1 MAGCRPA
8 FLILAA
14 VLVLPPAPAAPAGP
28 AVADPLVAVE
38 RALDAGDSERALA
51 LLAPLLKREP
61 KNARALLLRSTARC
75 MGGELDDCRRDLDAA
90 LALDP
95 ALRQGW
101 LNRAGVAI
109 AEKRYDD
116 ALVALS
122 QAEKLDPNADDN
134 AVNLGAVYLLQGKL
148 EAASREFE
156 RHLEANSRSAGA
168 YYLVATNF
176 ALAGYSALAV
186 QHLARAI
193 ELDERS
199 RVRVWSDANFS
210 ELAAT
215 PSFQHLLTTDSFI
228 PPAGSATATRIYR
241 SAYSGSSSPI
251 LTAVLNA
258 LQLAGSP
265 MDSSVEVTDAWALLW
280 SDVRIKIARL
290 SDQESVIELS
300 AAPGKFAP
308 QAWDLRTRE
317 IYDGVDRELLK
328 LARSRLGRP

>member
-1 MAGCRPA
+1 MACCRPA
-8 FLILAA
+8 FLFLAA
-14 VLVLPPAPAAPAGP
+14 VLLLAPALRASAGP
-28 AVADPLVAVE
+28 AGADPLAAAQ
-38 RALDAGDSERALA
+38 RAIDAGDSERALA
-51 LLAPLLKREP
+51 LLAPVLRREP

-75 MGGELDDCRRDLDAA
+75 MGGELDDCRKDLDKA
-90 LALDP
+90 LTLDP
-95 ALRQGW
+95 TLRQGW

-122 QAEKLDPNADDN
+122 QAEKLDPTADDN
-134 AVNLGAVYLLQGKL
+134 AINLGAVYLLQGKL

-176 ALAGYSALAV
+176 ALAGYSALAA

-199 RVRVWSDANFS
+199 RVRAWSDANFA

-215 PSFQHLLTTDSFI
+215 RSFQLLLTTDSFV
-228 PPAGSATATRIYR
+228 PPAGSVTATRIYR
-241 SAYSGSSSPI
+241 SAYSGSTSPI
-251 LTAVLNA
+251 LTAVLNT

-280 SDVRIKIARL
+280 SDARIKIARL
-290 SDQESVIELS
+290 SDQETVIELS
-300 AAPGKFAP
+300 AAPGKFTP
-308 QAWDLRTRE
+308 QAWDTRTRE
-317 IYDGVDRELLK
+317 IYDGIDRELLK
-328 LARSRLGRP
+328 LARSRLARP